1 MPEQLTNTDTHAL
14 LWPVCLLTDFLS
26 AAFYVLYLP
35 PFQLALLGEPSGAQ
49 SSPFVL
55 RHTFLNSAGGSC
67 SLGVCQS
74 EAGMQRGGNCSLP
87 TLAGDFRE

>member
-35 PFQLALLGEPSGAQ
+35 PFQLALLGELYWGTEQPLCPETHLLEFSRWVLQ
-49 SSPFVL
+49 SRCVPV
-55 RHTFLNSAGGSC
+55 
-67 SLGVCQS
+67 
-74 EAGMQRGGNCSLP
+74 
-87 TLAGDFRE
+87 